1 MLFADKVR
9 KGRELLKMHQQEL
22 AKLAGVSRRSVISWE
37 ADDTFPRPATLR
49 ALAEALQVSVDYL
62 KREDITDP
70 NYGLDKRDYINEA
83 RARYG
88 EKAAREMDALLEKQN
103 AFFAGGDISQEAKDA
118 FFEAVMKAYLTCKEE
133 ARKTFGRKD

>member
-9 KGRELLKMHQQEL
+9 KGRDLLKLQQAEL
-22 AKLAGVSRRSVISWE
+22 AKLIGVSRRSIISWE
-37 ADDTFPRPATLR
+37 AEETVPRPATLR

-70 NYGLDKRDYINEA
+70 HYGIEKRAYIDEA
-83 RARYG
+83 LARYG

-103 AFFAGGDISQEAKDA
+103 AFFAGGEISQEAKDA
-118 FFEAVMKAYLTCKEE
+118 YFEAVMKAYLACKDE
-133 ARKTFGRKD
+133 ARKTFGRKG